1 MKTTAVRR
9 KESVSR
15 RIFVVCNYF
24 LCIFAG
30 LLCLLP
36 LVHVLSVSLSSK
48 LAVFSGNVTFWP
60 VDATLDNYRFVMRD
74 SQFFRA
80 YGVTLVRVAIGW
92 AISMTLL
99 VLAGYPLSLPRDR
112 FGGKNI
118 FTWFFVFTMLFNGG
132 MIPTYLIVKSTGLID
147 TIWALVIPG
156 SLSAF
161 NLILMMN
168 YFKTLPSALY
178 EAAYIDGAD
187 HMTTLIKIVLP
198 LSLPALASISLF
210 VIMGHWNDYFSGMIY
225 IRNPDLKPLQ
235 TYLRSVIIVE
245 PSASDAA
252 SVESL
257 EQNLTPDATNG
268 AKIFLGLLPIM
279 TLYPFLQKYFAKGIV
294 RGSVKE

>member
-99 VLAGYPLSLPRDR
+99 VLAG
-112 FGGKNI
+112 
-118 FTWFFVFTMLFNGG
+118 
-132 MIPTYLIVKSTGLID
+132 
-147 TIWALVIPG
+147 
-156 SLSAF
+156 
-161 NLILMMN
+161 
-168 YFKTLPSALY
+168 
-178 EAAYIDGAD
+178 
-187 HMTTLIKIVLP
+187 
-198 LSLPALASISLF
+198 
-210 VIMGHWNDYFSGMIY
+210 
-225 IRNPDLKPLQ
+225 
-235 TYLRSVIIVE
+235 
-245 PSASDAA
+245 
-252 SVESL
+252 
-257 EQNLTPDATNG
+257 
-268 AKIFLGLLPIM
+268 
-279 TLYPFLQKYFAKGIV
+279 
-294 RGSVKE
+294 